1 MGLVVSV
8 GRLADL
14 RVHDPEG
21 AEMLANEFHAVNRV
35 LASNGLPSHTEPEFL
50 PPIGDRVPLGS
61 SMPYDWLHYLRRAV
75 AYAMRPEE
83 RFRPLRG
90 SEDPDEDSVYQDVLF
105 SCESHIIC
113 HSDCEGFDVPID

>member
-1 MGLVVSV
+1 MGVVVSV

-14 RVHDPEG
+14 RVRDPEG
-21 AEMLANEFHAVNRV
+21 AEMLANELQAVNRV
-35 LASNGLPSHTEPEFL
+35 LASNGLTLHTEPEFL
-50 PPIGDRVPLGS
+50 PPIRDRVPLGS
-61 SMPYDWLHYLRRAV
+61 SMPYDWLIYLRRAV

-90 SEDPDEDSVYQDVLF
+90 RKEPEEDPVYQDVLF

-113 HSDCEGFDVPID
+113 HSDCEGFYVPID